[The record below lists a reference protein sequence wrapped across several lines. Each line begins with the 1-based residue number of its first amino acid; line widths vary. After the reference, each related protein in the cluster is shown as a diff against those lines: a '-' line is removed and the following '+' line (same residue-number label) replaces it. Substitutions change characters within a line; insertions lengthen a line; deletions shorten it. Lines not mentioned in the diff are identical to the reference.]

1 MGAVREMETVDYIII
16 GAGSA
21 GCVIANRLSEDAD
34 VRIRVLEAGPMDR
47 SLYALRMPAAFSVP
61 LENDRYNWYYH
72 SEPEPYMDGK
82 SIYYPRGRVVGGSSS
97 INGMVYFRGNPL
109 DYDGWATNQL
119 TDWTY
124 AHCLPYFKRME
135 TCDRGA
141 DDFRGG
147 DGPLEITTGGDL
159 NPLYRAYIE
168 AGVQAGYPYSPDVN
182 GYQQEGFFV
191 MERTTR
197 GGRRNSAARAYL
209 HPALKESSDL
219 SLETRVLVD
228 RIDFEGTRAVGVTY
242 IKNGQTHRL
251 RAEREVILCGGAF
264 NSPQILLRSG
274 VGNADELSA
283 MGIDVVAD
291 RPGVGENLQD
301 HLDYFIQYECKQP
314 VSLYPSVTPL
324 GRLRTGLRWLLT
336 NSGVG
341 ASNLF
346 EAGAFF
352 RSRPGVEFPNLQH
365 HFLAVAMNYD
375 GTLPSH
381 GHGF

>member
-1 MGAVREMETVDYIII
+1 M
-16 GAGSA
+16 
-21 GCVIANRLSEDAD
+21 
-34 VRIRVLEAGPMDR
+34 
-47 SLYALRMPAAFSVP
+47 
-61 LENDRYNWYYH
+61 
-72 SEPEPYMDGK
+72 
-82 SIYYPRGRVVGGSSS
+82 
-97 INGMVYFRGNPL
+97 
-109 DYDGWATNQL
+109 
-119 TDWTY
+119 
-124 AHCLPYFKRME
+124 
-135 TCDRGA
+135 
-141 DDFRGG
+141 
-147 DGPLEITTGGDL
+147 
-159 NPLYRAYIE
+159 
-168 AGVQAGYPYSPDVN
+168 
-182 GYQQEGFFV
+182 
-191 MERTTR
+191 
-197 GGRRNSAARAYL
+197 
-209 HPALKESSDL
+209 
-219 SLETRVLVD
+219 LVD